1 MSFPGSGHWYKYL
14 WRLAN
19 EHTHIAGLE
28 VGFLGTDQERCIS
41 NGGVSVLHLL
51 VLLFVFVLREKSIF
65 ATHQDFFSEKS
76 YIILVVLIT
85 ELTEHIY
92 SYKIS
97 LNKNTNI
104 IKIFSFKFL
113 SWWGVMRVREPA
125 DKQQETYAKLKKNW
139 GRGRLTSL

>member
-1 MSFPGSGHWYKYL
+1 M
-14 WRLAN
+14 
-19 EHTHIAGLE
+19 E

-92 SYKIS
+92 SNSYS
-97 LNKNTNI
+97 
-104 IKIFSFKFL
+104 
-113 SWWGVMRVREPA
+113 VR
-125 DKQQETYAKLKKNW
+125 Q
-139 GRGRLTSL
+139 